1 MHYIVILY
9 KKTSNYI
16 IVNNGAN
23 IKTVVS
29 LLGHSGLTRTKKYT
43 RVVDKLKEEAINSL
57 SELKI

>member
-1 MHYIVILY
+1 M
-9 KKTSNYI
+9 SNYI

-29 LLGHSGLTRTKKYT
+29 LLGYSGLTRTKKYT